1 MCATETKMVF
11 QNKTKKTYTDIPQK
25 PPVFSLVILVQ
36 QRIFSSPIFC
46 ALTLI
51 DSYIES
57 ILSI

>member
-1 MCATETKMVF
+1 MVF
-11 QNKTKKTYTDIPQK
+11 QNKTKQKTNPYTDIPQK

-51 DSYIES
+51 DCYIES
-57 ILSI
+57 VLSI